1 MQLSKNQ
8 LRIIDDVKND
18 TIKKIE
24 ARNSKLKFN
33 EDAFN
38 DCLNKLYEK
47 HIDEFPS
54 LDYILE
60 NIPLDDISE
69 KIYFSM
75 DQKSNRLDEFKF
87 NNSHNCCLA
96 PKSTLSF
103 DTMGYMRV
111 CCYNSTFILGTYP
124 KDSISDAWN
133 SSKRQLFIDKLQN
146 KTFPSG
152 CQGCEIQIKQ
162 NNISNGLF
170 SSFDH
175 YDKEVRE
182 DYPIALNFEFGTICN
197 FECIMCGG
205 KWSSSIRKNRE
216 KLPPLKSPYDDNFID
231 QAKPFIEKTLYVN
244 FLGGEPFL
252 NSLYYKIFTI
262 LMVKNKYVKG
272 AITTNGSIFND
283 KIENYLKNL
292 PNLGIN
298 ISLDS
303 LEEKTYQTIRKNG
316 NYKTLLENI
325 KKFKDMGKLTGIAV
339 CPMIQNIHELPNL
352 VQFAVDNKLAL
363 SLNTVFGHLG
373 GKIKGIHENET
384 ENELVWGGL
393 HNQSEKIGNVKND
406 FLIPEVALH
415 TLPKDKLQEIVNYL
429 KEFSFVCNFYDRY
442 GDIYSDFIKSLEF
455 YLSETPNA

>member
-1 MQLSKNQ
+1 MDLTDHQKEK
-8 LRIIDDVKND
+8 IEE
-18 TIKKIE
+18 IKKQTIQKIE
-24 ARNSKLKFN
+24 ERKVKFKFD
-33 EDAFN
+33 EN
-38 DCLNKLYEK
+38 DFVNCLNELYER
-47 HIDEFPS
+47 HIDEYPS
-54 LDYILE
+54 LDYVFE

-75 DQKSNRLDEFKF
+75 YQKPNRSGEFKF

-103 DTMGYMRV
+103 DTMGYIRV
-111 CCYNSTFILGTYP
+111 CCYNSLFVLGTYP

-133 SSKRQLFIDKLQN
+133 GRKRQLFIEKLKN
-146 KTFPSG
+146 KTFPTGCEG
-152 CQGCEIQIKQ
+152 CQMQIKQ

-182 DYPIALNFEFGTICN
+182 DFPIALHFEFGTICN

-216 KLPPLKSPYDDNFID
+216 KLPPIKSPYDDNFID
-231 QAKPFIEKTLYVN
+231 QAKPFIEKALYVN

-252 NSLYYKIFTI
+252 NPLYYKILTI
-262 LMVKNKYVKG
+262 LMAKNKYVKG

-283 KIENYLKNL
+283 RIENYLKNL

-303 LEEKTYQTIRKNG
+303 LEEKTYETIRKNG
-316 NYKTLLENI
+316 NYKTLMENI
-325 KKFKDMGKLTGIAV
+325 KKFKDMGKLTGVAV

-352 VQFAVDNKLAL
+352 VQFAIDNKL
-363 SLNTVFGHLG
+363 SLYLNSVFGHLG

-384 ENELVWGGL
+384 ENEWVWGGL
-393 HNQSEKIGNVKND
+393 HNKAEMIGNIKNES
-406 FLIPEVALH
+406 LIPEVALH
-415 TLPKDKLQEIVNYL
+415 TLPKDKLEEIVNYL
-429 KEFSFVCNFYDRY
+429 KQFSFVSNLYERY
-442 GDIYSDFIKSLEF
+442 GVIYSDFVRSLEF
-455 YLSETPNA
+455 HLSETPKA